1 MVRKI
6 VANEIFDSKHLLGTF
21 LDESHY
27 DILIEEDCDVY
38 APAGCDL
45 STTIECKPETDCSDC
60 TRGISEDRVAF
71 KFRKNFF
78 SKEQQQA
85 AYEGLRAAA
94 TPTNNRG
101 TAAGTI
107 RTGKNGNREWITEYE
122 EAVIKYFAKPYNT
135 ITGEDPLEELLARK
149 ESMSGP
155 GLINTVWLASNP
167 IVFSDWLEATKK
179 LPPDQ
184 QKIAAKEILEKN
196 ISSTTYANEVLSGIA
211 GAFGR
216 VPRAPFGRLASYND
230 NNPELFDKGIPFLQ
244 TLDKAFSD
252 LLPQRHSAQKDF
264 VESLDEH
271 FRIAD
276 TVFTTLTIN
285 KTFRTA
291 AHLDAGDYAPGFS
304 NLLVLSND
312 DNFTG
317 GYLVLPE
324 FRIAVNVRPG
334 DLLLIAN
341 HTAIHGNTPIVL
353 GSDTSER
360 ISVVAYA
367 REDLG
372 SLGTWEY
379 EQTRK
384 KYILSCKENK
394 DHPFWWDRF
403 TGVWAG
409 MWTSREWYD
418 YLINALGEEKAL
430 ANDPGIC
437 ELHNSTSGNLQS
449 FFG

>member
-6 VANEIFDSKHLLGTF
+6 VADEIFDSKDLMGTF

-38 APAGCDL
+38 TPGDL
-45 STTIECKPETDCSDC
+45 VTPVDGDLTISD
-60 TRGISEDRVAF
+60 DRVAF

-101 TAAGTI
+101 TAAGTV

-122 EAVIKYFAKPYNT
+122 EAVIKFFSNPYTT
-135 ITGEDPLEELLARK
+135 IETDPLEELKAK
-149 ESMSGP
+149 KDSMSGP

-167 IVFSDWLEATKK
+167 IVFSDWVEATKK
-179 LPPDQ
+179 LPTDE
-184 QKIAAKEILEKN
+184 QKKAAAKEILEKN

-230 NNPELFDKGIPFLQ
+230 HNPELFAKGVPFLQ
-244 TLDKAFSD
+244 TLDRAFAE
-252 LLPQRHSAQKDF
+252 LLPQRHKAQKDF
-264 VESLDEH
+264 VDSLDEH

-276 TVFTTLTIN
+276 TAFTTLTIN

-291 AHLDAGDYAPGFS
+291 AHLDAGDYGPGFS

-353 GSDTSER
+353 GSETSER

-367 REDLG
+367 REDLA

-384 KYILSCKENK
+384 KYINSCKENK

-409 MWTSREWYD
+409 MWQSKEWYD
-418 YLINALGEEKAL
+418 FLISNLGEAEAR
-430 ANDPGIC
+430 ANDPAIC
-437 ELHNSTSGNLQS
+437 ELHNKTATTLES
-449 FFG
+449 FYG

>member
-6 VANEIFDSKHLLGTF
+6 VAEELHDAKKIMGTF

-27 DILIEEDCDVY
+27 DILIEEDCDAY
-38 APAGCDL
+38 APGNFDD
-45 STTIECKPETDCSDC
+45 S
-60 TRGISEDRVAF
+60 RMEDRVAF

-78 SKEQQQA
+78 SKEQQKE

-101 TAAGTI
+101 TAAGTV
-107 RTGKNGNREWITEYE
+107 RTGKNGNRVDNY
-122 EAVIKYFAKPYNT
+122 
-135 ITGEDPLEELLARK
+135 
-149 ESMSGP
+149 
-155 GLINTVWLASNP
+155 
-167 IVFSDWLEATKK
+167 
-179 LPPDQ
+179 
-184 QKIAAKEILEKN
+184 

-216 VPRAPFGRLASYND
+216 VPRCPYGRLAAYND
-230 NNPELFDKGIPFLQ
+230 RNQEMFDRGVPFLQ
-244 TLDKAFSD
+244 TLDRAFAD
-252 LLPQRHSAQKDF
+252 LLPSRHAAQKKF
-264 VESLDEH
+264 VNSIDEH

-291 AHLDAGDYAPGFS
+291 AHLDAGDYGPGFS

-324 FRIAVNVRPG
+324 YRIAINVRPG

-341 HTAIHGNTPIVL
+341 HTAVHGNTPIVL
-353 GSDTSER
+353 GSETSER
-360 ISVVAYA
+360 ISIVAYA

-372 SLGTWEY
+372 DLGTWEY

-384 KYILSCKENK
+384 KFVEACRDNKE
-394 DHPFWWDRF
+394 HPNWWSRF
-403 TGVWAG
+403 NGVYPGQWQ
-409 MWTSREWYD
+409 SKEWFD
-418 YLINALGEEKAL
+418 YLIGELGEDEARV
-430 ANDPGIC
+430 NDPKIF
-437 ELHNSTSGNLQS
+437 ELHTTATKSNLDCL
-449 FFG
+449 FE

>member
-21 LDESHY
+21 LDESNY

-38 APAGCDL
+38 TPGDL
-45 STTIECKPETDCSDC
+45 VSTVDGNPS
-60 TRGISEDRVAF
+60 ISEDRVAF
-71 KFRKNFF
+71 KFRKNYF
-78 SKEQQQA
+78 SKEQQKA

-135 ITGEDPLEELLARK
+135 ITGDDPLDELFAK
-149 ESMSGP
+149 KASMSGP

-167 IVFSDWLEATKK
+167 IVFSDWLEETKK

-184 QKIAAKEILEKN
+184 QKVAAKEILEKN

-230 NNPELFDKGIPFLQ
+230 NNPELFDKSIPFLQ

-264 VESLDEH
+264 VESIDQH
-271 FRIAD
+271 FRISD

-324 FRIAVNVRPG
+324 FRIAINVRPG
-334 DLLLIAN
+334 DLLLVAN

-353 GSDTSER
+353 GSETSER
-360 ISVVAYA
+360 ISIVAYA

-394 DHPFWWDRF
+394 EHPFWWDRF

-409 MWTSREWYD
+409 MWQSKEWYD
-418 YLINALGEEKAL
+418 YLINALGEETAR
-430 ANDPGIC
+430 ANDPAIC
-437 ELHNSTSGNLQS
+437 ELHNKTTSDLES

>member
-6 VANEIFDSKHLLGTF
+6 VANEIHDCKTLLGTF

-38 APAGCDL
+38 FPAAQEVNSHDKVE
-45 STTIECKPETDCSDC
+45 STNNIPE
-60 TRGISEDRVAF
+60 ERVAF
-71 KFRKNFF
+71 KFRKNHF
-78 SKEQQQA
+78 SKEQQKA

-101 TAAGTI
+101 TAAGTV

-122 EAVIKYFAKPYNT
+122 EAVIKYFSKPYNVLH
-135 ITGEDPLEELLARK
+135 GHALDELFSRK

-167 IVFSDWLEATKK
+167 IVFSDWVEATRK
-179 LPPDQ
+179 LPTDK
-184 QKIAAKEILEKN
+184 QKLAAKEILEQN

-211 GAFGR
+211 GSFGR
-216 VPRAPFGRLASYND
+216 VPRAPYGRLAAYND
-230 NNPELFDKGIPFLQ
+230 HNPEMFAKGVPFLQ
-244 TLDKAFSD
+244 TLDRAFSD
-252 LLPQRHSAQKDF
+252 LMPKRHAAQKKF
-264 VESLDEH
+264 VETLDEH

-312 DNFTG
+312 SNFTG
-317 GYLVLPE
+317 GYLVIPE
-324 FRIAVNVRPG
+324 LRVAVNVRPG
-334 DLLLIAN
+334 DLLLVAN

-353 GSDTSER
+353 GSETSER

-372 SLGTWEY
+372 TLGTWEY

-384 KYILSCKENK
+384 KYIESCKENK
-394 DHPFWWDRF
+394 DHPYWWDRF

-409 MWTSREWYD
+409 MWQSKEWHD
-418 YLINALGEEKAL
+418 YLVTAIGEEAAR
-430 ANDPGIC
+430 ANDPAIFK
-437 ELHNSTSGNLQS
+437 LHTVAETSNLDCL
-449 FFG
+449 FE

>member
-6 VANEIFDSKHLLGTF
+6 VADNVIDSKHLLGTF

-38 APAGCDL
+38 TPAGCDL
-45 STTIECKPETDCSDC
+45 ATTVECKPQSNCADCPK
-60 TRGISEDRVAF
+60 GIDENRVAF
-71 KFRKNFF
+71 VFRKNFF
-78 SKEQQQA
+78 SKEQQQE

-101 TAAGTI
+101 TAAGTV
-107 RTGKNGNREWITEYE
+107 RTGKNGNREWVTEYE

-135 ITGEDPLEELLARK
+135 ITGDDPLDELEAK
-149 ESMSGP
+149 KSTMTGP
-155 GLINTVWLASNP
+155 GLMNTVWRTGAP
-167 IVFSDWLEATKK
+167 IVFADWVEATRK
-179 LPPDQ
+179 LPTDK
-184 QKIAAKEILEKN
+184 QKVAASYIIENN
-196 ISSTTYANEVLSGIA
+196 ISATTYANEVFSGIA

-216 VPRAPFGRLASYND
+216 TPRVPHGRLAAYND
-230 NNPELFDKGIPFLQ
+230 HNPEMFEKGVPFLQ
-244 TLDKAFSD
+244 TLDRAFAE
-252 LLPQRHSAQKDF
+252 LLPKRHTAQKEF
-264 VESLDEH
+264 VDSLDEH

-291 AHLDAGDYAPGFS
+291 AHLDAGDYGPGFS

-312 DNFTG
+312 SNFTG
-317 GYLVLPE
+317 GYLILPE
-324 FRIAVNVRPG
+324 VRIAVNVRPG

-353 GSDTSER
+353 GSESSER

-367 REDLG
+367 REDLAT
-372 SLGTWEY
+372 LGTWDY

-384 KYILSCKENK
+384 KYVESCKDNK
-394 DHPFWWDRF
+394 DHPHWWERF
-403 TGVWAG
+403 NGVWAG
-409 MWTSREWYD
+409 MWVSREWYD
-418 YLINALGEEKAL
+418 YLVNAMGEDVAR
-430 ANDPGIC
+430 ANDPGIFA
-437 ELHNSTSGNLQS
+437 LHNNDSTDLES
-449 FFG
+449 FFS

>member
-6 VANEIFDSKHLLGTF
+6 VENEIFDSKHLLGTF
-21 LDESHY
+21 LDESNY
-27 DILIEEDCDVY
+27 DVLIEEDCDVY
-38 APAGCDL
+38 APAVCDL
-45 STTIECKPETDCSDC
+45 ASDNKSESTENIPEV
-60 TRGISEDRVAF
+60 RVAF

-135 ITGEDPLEELLARK
+135 ITGEDPLEELLSKK
-149 ESMSGP
+149 ESMGGP
-155 GLINTVWLASNP
+155 GSINTVWLASNP
-167 IVFSDWLEATKK
+167 IVFSDWVEATKK

-184 QKIAAKEILEKN
+184 QKLAAKEILEKN

-230 NNPELFDKGIPFLQ
+230 HNPELFARGVPFLQ
-244 TLDKAFSD
+244 TLDRAFAE

-324 FRIAVNVRPG
+324 FRIAINVRPG

-353 GSDTSER
+353 GSETSER

-384 KYILSCKENK
+384 KYIDSCKENK

-409 MWTSREWYD
+409 MWQSKEWYD
-418 YLINALGEEKAL
+418 YLVGALGEEKAM
-430 ANDPGIC
+430 ANDPGIF
-437 ELHNSTSGNLQS
+437 ELHNRSNNDLES

>member
-6 VANEIFDSKHLLGTF
+6 VATELHDAKKLMGTF

-27 DILIEEDCDVY
+27 DILIEEDCDAY

-45 STTIECKPETDCSDC
+45 STTLNCKPDPNCADCSL
-60 TRGISEDRVAF
+60 GISEDRVAF

-78 SKEQQQA
+78 SKEQQKE

-101 TAAGTI
+101 TAAGSVRI
-107 RTGKNGNREWITEYE
+107 GKQGNREWVTEYE
-122 EAVIKYFAKPYNT
+122 EAVIKYFSKPYNT
-135 ITGEDPLEELLARK
+135 ITGDDPLEELRANK
-149 ESMSGP
+149 EKMSEP
-155 GLINTVWLASNP
+155 GSLNTVWRSSVP
-167 IVFSDWLEATKK
+167 IVFEDWVDATRK
-179 LPPDQ
+179 LPADE
-184 QKIAAKEILEKN
+184 QKLAAKNILENN
-196 ISSTTYANEVLSGIA
+196 ISATTYANEVLSGIA

-216 VPRAPFGRLASYND
+216 TPRVPFGRLAAYND
-230 NNPELFDKGIPFLQ
+230 HNPEMFQRGVPFIQ
-244 TLDKAFSD
+244 TLDRAFAE
-252 LLPQRHSAQKDF
+252 LLPERYAAQKKF
-264 VESLDEH
+264 VNSIDRH

-276 TVFTTLTIN
+276 TVFTTLTVN

-291 AHLDAGDYAPGFS
+291 AHLDAGDYGPGFS

-324 FRIAVNVRPG
+324 YRIAINVRPG

-341 HTAIHGNTPIVL
+341 HTAVHGNTPIVL
-353 GSDTSER
+353 GSETSER

-367 REDLG
+367 REDLS

-384 KYILSCKENK
+384 RYVESCRENK
-394 DHPFWWDRF
+394 DHPHWWERF

-409 MWTSREWYD
+409 MWQSKEWYD
-418 YLINALGEEKAL
+418 YLVDALGEEEAR
-430 ANDPGIC
+430 ANDPEIFAI
-437 ELHNSTSGNLQS
+437 HNSGSVGLES
-449 FFG
+449 FF